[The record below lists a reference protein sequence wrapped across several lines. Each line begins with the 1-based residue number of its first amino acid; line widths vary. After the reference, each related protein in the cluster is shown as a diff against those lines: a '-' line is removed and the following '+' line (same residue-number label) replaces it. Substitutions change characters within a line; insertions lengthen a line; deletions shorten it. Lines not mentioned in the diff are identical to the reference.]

1 MSYAW
6 QEGEGSQRWRATGRA
21 AALHVQVVQV
31 GHATQRII
39 QLRGCGPQ
47 HIHQL
52 ELLKGQPLQQGDA
65 AQLEAARPARIE

>member
-1 MSYAW
+1 M
-6 QEGEGSQRWRATGRA
+6 
-21 AALHVQVVQV
+21 VQV

-39 QLRGCGPQ
+39 QLHGCGPQ